1 MENNTISN
9 FADALIGNMKKAV
22 SELEEF
28 RVQANLGAAEAKEK
42 YEEAK
47 TLFNSYLSEARQQVE
62 KGKEKTDELKTAFEI
77 LQLQLALGKAET
89 KELFEEQSKK
99 ITAALAEVERII
111 RKNETA
117 NEVYL
122 KLLPE
127 VEKFK
132 IKLEI
137 MRLRFELN
145 KLDKK
150 MDFEEKKKEFA
161 EKLNEIKSRFSGEE
175 KKLEERWDNFRSE
188 VGDAF
193 AHLKNSFTK

>member
-1 MENNTISN
+1 MENKTLSN
-9 FADALIGNMKKAV
+9 FADTVIGNMKKAV
-22 SELEEF
+22 TELEEF

-42 YEEAK
+42 FEEAK
-47 TLFNSYLSEARQQVE
+47 KLFDHYIGELNRQVE
-62 KGKEKTDELKTAFEI
+62 KGQEKTDELKSAFEQ
-77 LQLQLALGKAET
+77 LQVQLALGKAET
-89 KELFEEQSKK
+89 KELFEEQRTK
-99 ITAALAEVERII
+99 ITAALTEVERII
-111 RKNETA
+111 RKNEKA

-161 EKLNEIKSRFSGEE
+161 DKLNEIKARFSGEE
-175 KKLEERWDNFRSE
+175 KKAEERWENFRSE
-188 VGDAF
+188 ISDAF
-193 AHLKNSFTK
+193 VHLKNSFTK